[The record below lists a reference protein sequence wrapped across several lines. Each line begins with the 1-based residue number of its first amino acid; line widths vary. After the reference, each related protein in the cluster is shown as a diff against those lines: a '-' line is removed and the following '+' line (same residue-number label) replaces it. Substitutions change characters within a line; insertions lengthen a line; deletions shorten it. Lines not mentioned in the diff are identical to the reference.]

1 MEVFMFKSIIFVLA
15 LTSLSLAGDLKLS
28 CDVEPAWIPRA
39 ASSEYLTP
47 KEIRYKATD
56 NAFCLTL
63 KPAFD
68 WKFLYGNVELTAFS
82 ASPKE
87 GVSFVPYRIS
97 YSNEIG
103 LYHQF
108 PSFKISGGWMHNCQ
122 HKVIIATYYDTKSKW
137 NDFGYDNIFIR
148 FHWSTEQYK

>member
-1 MEVFMFKSIIFVLA
+1 MFKSLIAVLA
-15 LTSLSLAGDLKLS
+15 LASLSLAGDLKLS

-39 ASSEYLTP
+39 ASSEYLPP

-68 WKFLYGNVELTAFS
+68 WRFLYGNIELTAFS
-82 ASPKE
+82 ASPKS
-87 GVSFVPYRIS
+87 GTSFVPYRIS

-103 LYHQF
+103 VQYQF
-108 PSFKISGGWMHNCQ
+108 SSFKLSAGWFHNCA
-122 HKVIIATYYDTKSKW
+122 HKVAIATYYDW
-137 NDFGYDNIFIR
+137 DNHWADIGHDKIYLR
-148 FHWSTEQYK
+148 FLFSN

>member
-1 MEVFMFKSIIFVLA
+1 MFKSLITILA

-39 ASSEYLTP
+39 ASSEFLP
-47 KEIRYKATD
+47 PNQIRYESTD

-63 KPAFD
+63 KPAFE
-68 WKFLYGNVELTAFS
+68 WRFLYGNIELTAFS
-82 ASPKE
+82 AAPKE

-108 PSFKISGGWMHNCQ
+108 PSFKLSAGWMHNCQ
-122 HKVIIATYYDTKSKW
+122 HQVITAARYPVTAVW
-137 NDFGYDNIFIR
+137 NDAGYDKVFIR
-148 FHWSTEQYK
+148 FHFSN